1 MTALQALYEADLTSH
16 VPLLVLERRIEETSL
31 SAPAEAFAR
40 KLVGGALEN
49 REGFDK
55 IISELA
61 PSWPIDQMSPV
72 DKNIL
77 RIALYEMTV
86 GGATPSKVAINE
98 AVELAKA
105 FGSGSSPRFVNGVLG
120 SVMATAER

>member
-1 MTALQALYEADLTSH
+1 MAALQALYEADLTSH